1 MDRYRVSERRGCAA
15 MRFDRS
21 SHRYR
26 GHRSEQAPLRHRIK
40 EIAAVRPR
48 YGYRRIHV
56 LLRREGWAINH
67 KRVLRLYREEGLN
80 LRTRRPR
87 RHVSAAHRLERLAIG
102 APNEVWA
109 MDFVSD
115 ALFNGKRLR
124 ALTVVD
130 AFTRECLAIQVAQGI
145 RGEDVVAVM
154 ERLQFQRGA
163 VPRKIRV
170 DNGPEF
176 VSKALDHWAYRAGVT
191 LDFSRPGK
199 PTDNAYVESF
209 NGRFRDECLNTHWF
223 LSLEDARAKIEAWRR
238 DYNETRPHTS
248 LGFLTPAEFASSAGV
263 NPGR

>member
-1 MDRYRVSERRGCAA
+1 
-15 MRFDRS
+15 MR
-21 SHRYR
+21 
-26 GHRSEQAPLRHRIK
+26 Q
-40 EIAAVRPR
+40 R
-48 YGYRRIHV
+48 YGYRRIHI

-67 KRVLRLYREEGLN
+67 KRVLRLYRQEGLN
-80 LRTRRPR
+80 LRSKRPR
-87 RHVSAAHRLERLAIG
+87 RHVAAAHRLDRLPAVR
-102 APNEVWA
+102 PNQIWA

-115 ALFNGKRLR
+115 ALFDGRRFR

-130 AFTRECLAIQVAQGI
+130 AFTRECLAIHVDQGI
-145 RGEDVVAVM
+145 RGDDVVAVM

-163 VPRKIRV
+163 APENVRV

-176 VSKALDHWAYRAGVT
+176 VSKVLDHWAYRNSVV

-223 LSLEDARAKIEAWRR
+223 LSLEDARAKIETRRR

-248 LGFLTPAEFASSAGV
+248 LGYQTPAEFASSAGV
-263 NPGR
+263 HPGR

>member
-80 LRTRRPR
+80 LRARRPR
-87 RHVSAAHRLERLAIG
+87 RHVSAARRLERLAIG
-102 APNEVWA
+102 EPNEVWA

-130 AFTRECLAIQVAQGI
+130 AFTRECLAIQVA
-145 RGEDVVAVM
+145 
-154 ERLQFQRGA
+154 
-163 VPRKIRV
+163 
-170 DNGPEF
+170 
-176 VSKALDHWAYRAGVT
+176 RASGVRT
-191 LDFSRPGK
+191 WWPSWSDFS
-199 PTDNAYVESF
+199 
-209 NGRFRDECLNTHWF
+209 
-223 LSLEDARAKIEAWRR
+223 
-238 DYNETRPHTS
+238 
-248 LGFLTPAEFASSAGV
+248 SSAGPC
-263 NPGR
+263 PGRSGSTTDRSSFPRRSITGPIGPE